1 MATFRPILR
10 YPEANGHR
18 LSRTSVE
25 LRIAPNLTGGGNGPP
40 LIVACWKSINMQNK
54 LTPGTTWGNRAK
66 KMGRTR
72 GKWEP
77 GADVELYAEEMEI
90 VRVALAAT
98 GSQQGLGYM
107 EVSFDM
113 FLTGYERV
121 LGGAFLWESLS
132 CRITEE
138 GLAVAD
144 NDDQLTV
151 KLTLDPMDCRKNG
164 LQAVFESTATGL
176 PG

>member
-1 MATFRPILR
+1 MPTFRPILR

-25 LRIAPNLTGGGNGPP
+25 LRFAPNLVGGNGPP
-40 LIVACWKSINMQNK
+40 LILSCWKTVNMNNK
-54 LTPGTTWGNRAK
+54 LTPGTTWGNKAK

-72 GKWEP
+72 GKYEP
-77 GADVELYAEEMEI
+77 TADLEVYVEDMEI
-90 VRVALAAT
+90 LRVALAAA
-98 GSQQGLGYM
+98 GASLNMGYM
-107 EVSFDM
+107 EVSFDL
-113 FLTGYERV
+113 FLTGFEQI
-121 LGGAFLWESLS
+121 LGGAFLWEALG

-138 GLAVAD
+138 SLAIPD
-144 NDDQLTV
+144 SDDQLFV